1 MLAFT
6 EWTDL
11 EMDFTSYY
19 SSSYGDF
26 PGTDL
31 PRNRACALIN
41 CYTAQHEH
49 LILNQS
55 EIILPSESP

>member
-11 EMDFTSYY
+11 EMDFTSCH

-26 PGTDL
+26 PGAGL
-31 PRNRACALIN
+31 PGNRACALIN
-41 CYTAQHEH
+41 CYAISSASQTTQIARKFMKEDR
-49 LILNQS
+49 
-55 EIILPSESP
+55 

>member
-26 PGTDL
+26 QET
-31 PRNRACALIN
+31 ACPE
-41 CYTAQHEH
+41 TAHAH
-49 LILNQS
+49 
-55 EIILPSESP
+55 

>member
-41 CYTAQHEH
+41 CYTLSS
-49 LILNQS
+49 LIALKGRYK
-55 EIILPSESP
+55 

>member
-11 EMDFTSYY
+11 EMDFTSYH

-26 PGTDL
+26 PGTGL
-31 PRNRACALIN
+31 PGNRACALTN
-41 CYTAQHEH
+41 CYLPLSCSKEQNLGKEH
-49 LILNQS
+49 RKGI
-55 EIILPSESP
+55 

>member
-26 PGTDL
+26 PE
-31 PRNRACALIN
+31 
-41 CYTAQHEH
+41 TAHAH
-49 LILNQS
+49 
-55 EIILPSESP
+55 